1 MSLRRLGARVYAR
14 FVVCDDRTGRVSVIE
29 RDNKAGALSARRRF
43 AVTLRSACGSF
54 SRSWVPA
61 ARFRGHGRFVVSFRA
76 VDTSG
81 SLSRPVSRSLFIR

>member
-1 MSLRRLGARVYAR
+1 VYAR

-29 RDNKAGALSARRRF
+29 RDNKARALSARRHF
-43 AVTLRSACGSF
+43 ALTLRSACGSF

-61 ARFRGHGRFVVSFRA
+61 PRFRGHGRFVVSLRA

-81 SLSRPVSRSLFIR
+81 SLSRLVSRSLFIR